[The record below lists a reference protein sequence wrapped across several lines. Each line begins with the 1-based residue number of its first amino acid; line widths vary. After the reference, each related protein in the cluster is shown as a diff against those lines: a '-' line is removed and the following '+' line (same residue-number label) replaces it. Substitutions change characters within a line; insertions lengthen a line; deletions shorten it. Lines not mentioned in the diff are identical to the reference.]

1 MDISLHDAAQFI
13 RLNSEINKDNITTSN
28 LTVLDNTVLDFNK
41 VSYKTNNIFQS
52 DIQQFPP
59 TDLSSHDFLTS
70 VSADAKTI
78 TTMVS
83 NQPYG
88 NGLYK
93 FESSETNNVNTH
105 NSVSFNIFSDT
116 DLWDSEI
123 SNPVNDGKYYEG
135 SYIGSHSLNNDD
147 DFKGLWFSLELP
159 SDIVLTK
166 IDFTKTNTEET
177 SFYCKIYIQ
186 DFDSNYIEI
195 TKGWLFSSDNSYTSS
210 FPNNV
215 KKSNKYFVVFQMV
228 NYTYPPNRTSYL
240 KINNFKFIG
249 RTQTNII
256 SFPNILQNKQDK
268 LTTDYGLQIVENNI
282 QFDTVFMQMHFDKY
296 NADNAFTLN
305 RLPYKYIVLDG
316 WNYRLFD
323 VSIVDNVNE
332 NLIYS
337 YILKVGTNHE
347 NVGNY
352 MIDCVPVF
360 SYFSTSTVSKIDHS
374 VHFGDWVTILFQR
387 TTQNDDDECSTQIH
401 KNCSFNI
408 VSR

>member
-28 LTVLDNTVLDFNK
+28 LTVLDNTVLDINK
-41 VSYKTNNIFQS
+41 VSYKTNNIYQS

-59 TDLSSHDFLTS
+59 TDLSSDDFLTS

-78 TTMVS
+78 TTTVS

-93 FESSETNNVNTH
+93 FESSETKNIGLH

-135 SYIGSHSLNNDD
+135 SYVGSHSLNNDVE
-147 DFKGLWFSLELP
+147 FKGLWFSLELP

-186 DFDSNYIEI
+186 DFDSNYIKI
-195 TKGWLFSSDNSYTSS
+195 TEGWLTSSDNSYTSS

-215 KKSNKYFVVFQMV
+215 KKSNKYFVVFQKV
-228 NYTYPPNRTSYL
+228 NYNLDRTSYL

-249 RTQTNII
+249 RTHTNII

-268 LTTDYGLQIVENNI
+268 LTTDYGLQIVDNNI
-282 QFDTVFMQMHFDKY
+282 QFDTVFMQMDFYQYATDRQ
-296 NADNAFTLN
+296 FTLN

-316 WNYRLFD
+316 WKYRLFD
-323 VSIVDNVNE
+323 LSIVDSVNE

-337 YILKVGTNHE
+337 YILKVGTNDE
-347 NVGNY
+347 DVGNY
-352 MIDCVPVF
+352 LIDCVPVF
-360 SYFSTSTVSKIDHS
+360 SYFSTSTVSKINYS
-374 VHFGDWVTILFQR
+374 VNFGDWVTIQFQR
-387 TTQNDDDECSTQIH
+387 TTQDDDDECSVQIH
-401 KNCSFNI
+401 KNCSVNI